1 MIYSLLYCNKNRWYH
16 AINNQNIVLE
26 YLKEKSSTSRI
37 SSTHTNSI
45 YYKDLDQR
53 ETSSLVH

>member
-1 MIYSLLYCNKNRWYH
+1 MVSCYKQPKYCFGIPKGCKMT
-16 AINNQNIVLE
+16 
-26 YLKEKSSTSRI
+26 LKGKKSSTSRI

>member
-26 YLKEKSSTSRI
+26 YLKDAK
-37 SSTHTNSI
+37 
-45 YYKDLDQR
+45 
-53 ETSSLVH
+53 